1 MRGRFF
7 VNIIIKA
14 MYVLSSVAAF
24 CATDF
29 LLFGIDYGNWVK
41 LANDKRHAHTYHHQE
56 VPKPGNV
63 LLPPMGFCDIHGAS
77 SDNRNRYIN
86 THRYLC
92 EISPHVLYQY
102 MMLVLWFMLVMG
114 IAISSIGFIS
124 HIVSC
129 FCKCLTL

>member
-1 MRGRFF
+1 M
-7 VNIIIKA
+7 
-14 MYVLSSVAAF
+14 
-24 CATDF
+24 
-29 LLFGIDYGNWVK
+29 GI
-41 LANDKRHAHTYHHQE
+41 HE
-56 VPKPGNV
+56 
-63 LLPPMGFCDIHGAS
+63 AS

-129 FCKCLTL
+129 FCKCLTLRAQDHGFIYPLVTFRRSTTWTIFYAPTVKPIMSLRRNSTRQELV